1 MSDSSYGGPPADPA
15 GWMPPTNQSA
25 HGASRVPVIA
35 ALVMSLAA
43 LALAAAAW
51 FKPTHPESDGK
62 PQYSEQQVA
71 DAKKNLCD
79 AYETMF
85 RAIKSAGSLSSEDPN
100 VKFMVSLNTR
110 LAFNSGAD
118 YLLAKADENPQAPE
132 KLIRATRSLAIAY
145 QKIVLGQTEPL
156 SPEAL
161 KPLYEAADSEVTTIK
176 QECG

>member
-79 AYETMF
+79 AYETIHE
-85 RAIKSAGSLSSEDPN
+85 AIRNAGGLSSEDPN
-100 VKFMVSLNTR
+100 QKFMISLNTR
-110 LAFNSGAD
+110 LAFNTAAD
-118 YLLAKADENPQAPE
+118 HLLAAVAQNPAGPSD
-132 KLIRATRSLAIAY
+132 LLAASEALAFSY
-145 QKIVLGQTEPL
+145 QKIVLKQTAQAPAD
-156 SPEAL
+156 AL
-161 KPLYEAADSEVTTIK
+161 EHLYAESDSSIAELK
-176 QECG
+176 RFCG